1 MVQLK
6 PKVTLKTKGEEAYV
20 SIKQLVAALR
30 WTAAVDLD
38 LMAFYKA
45 KDGRTGGVFSEN
57 YAGGTMGNLNSFPFI
72 QLSGDEGVGAT
83 GGDNEETLRITQLDD
98 LDELYICTINFTDA
112 SQKRESRF
120 RDYDAQV
127 VVQDDKGESVAVPL
141 DSTEPGTVAVIAKI
155 DNSGIMGSKLIN
167 ENRVMDMASFK
178 STIPGANLLEISS
191 KIVLKSTGDSIKLKT
206 KSGGKIG
213 EVIVNLNWNQ
223 GSGQQGSG
231 GFLSKMLGGTGGSG
245 AIDLDLGC
253 LFELK
258 EGKKGAIQPLGK
270 SFGSFDRPPFISH
283 SGDDR
288 TGAGSEG
295 ETMRINGDKIDEIKR
310 ILVYS
315 YIYEGIAKWSQADGV
330 ITIKQTGSPDIIVE
344 LDSPNDGLSMCAIAL
359 FENVGK
365 TFNVKKVVQYF
376 HGQQE
381 VDRAFNW
388 GLTWVAGRK

>member
-45 KDGRTGGVFSEN
+45 KDGRAGGVFSEN

-83 GGDNEETLRITQLDD
+83 GGDNEETLRITKLDD

-112 SQKRESRF
+112 SQKRGSRF

-141 DSTEPGTVAVIAKI
+141 DSVEPGTVAVIAKI
-155 DNSGIMGSKLIN
+155 DNSGIMGAKLVN
-167 ENRVMDMASFK
+167 ENRVMDMATFK

-191 KIVLKSTGDSIKLKT
+191 KIVLKGTGDSIKLKT
-206 KSGGKIG
+206 KSGGNIG

-223 GSGQQGSG
+223 GSGQGGSG
-231 GFLSKMLGGTGGSG
+231 GFLSKMLGGTGGSS

-258 EGKKGAIQPLGK
+258 EGQKGAIQPLGE

-288 TGAGSEG
+288 TGAWSEG

-315 YIYEGIAKWSQADGV
+315 YIYEGVAKWSQADGV
-330 ITIKQTGSPDIIVE
+330 ITIKQTGAPDVIVE
-344 LDSPNDGLSMCAIAL
+344 LDNPNDRQSMCAIVL
-359 FENVGK
+359 FENIGR

-376 HGQQE
+376 SGHQE
-381 VDRAFNW
+381 VDQAFNW
-388 GLTWVAGRK
+388 GLRWVAGRK